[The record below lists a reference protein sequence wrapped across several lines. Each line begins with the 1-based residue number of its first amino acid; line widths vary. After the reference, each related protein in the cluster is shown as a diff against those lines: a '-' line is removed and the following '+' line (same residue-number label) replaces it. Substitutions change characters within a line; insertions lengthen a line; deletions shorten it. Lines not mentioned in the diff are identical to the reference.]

1 MKTTDTHP
9 IVNALAGT
17 PVVRRLTD
25 APPGPGEQV
34 EVHGVHGAAA
44 AALAGQLAHQMET
57 RTLVLVAPDP
67 EAADEAR
74 GDLSTLHPDEEIPLY
89 PQSESL
95 LIDDDEGDARAGS
108 LRVEAVEGL
117 LSGRARLLVTT
128 LRALQERVPL
138 PASVAG
144 LKLSLEVGEEA
155 GFQEVV
161 EALEERG
168 FRRADLV
175 EEVGQFS
182 VRGGVIDVFA
192 PGLAEPVRMEFWGD
206 EIASL
211 RAFEVSDQRSR
222 HSLGSVELLPFHVT
236 PEAGGAEGA
245 FTARSLLELLP
256 EGVLVARLPEPAA
269 GNEHPME
276 RAWRQVVRMGEER
289 RERGRDAP
297 DAAEV
302 LLPPQEA
309 RRRLDRFGQVRMVDH
324 GGEGGTSAAREVLD
338 LGAAPPPPIER
349 KMDRLAGYLREGA
362 ARGDETLLLCDNAG
376 QLRRLEEILEEQG
389 GLPPGTTTVVGSLS
403 GGFVLRAGPSA
414 LRVLTDH
421 QIFQRERRLRT
432 RRSFKGSV
440 ALENLSQL
448 SPGDYVVHMDH
459 GIGQFRGLER
469 VEVAGEAMEAL
480 ALEYA
485 GGEILRVPVH
495 RLDQVERWV
504 GESEEAEPP
513 QVHRIGGKQWKTL
526 KRKTEKAIEEMATDL
541 LRIYA
546 ERELAQGFSYSSD
559 THWQREMEDSFLYE
573 DTRDQHRATKEV
585 KEDME
590 SQRPMDRLL
599 CGDVGYGKTEV
610 AMRAA
615 FKAVQD
621 GKQVA
626 FLAPTTVLVE
636 QHRRTLEER
645 LADFPVR
652 IDALSRFRTAR
663 DQQRILESLAE
674 GGLDIVVGTHRLL
687 SEDVTFRDL
696 GLLVVDEEQRF
707 GVRHKE
713 RLKELRSTVD
723 VLTLTATPIPRTLQL
738 SLAGLRNVSLMQ
750 TPPRDRLPVVTQ
762 AIPWS
767 DPLLAEAL
775 ARELDRGGQVF
786 FLHNRVETL
795 ETMAERIRAL
805 VPEATV
811 DTAHGQMRSREL
823 DHAMRAFV
831 DGETDVL
838 VCSAIIENGL
848 DVPNAN
854 TLIVNRAD
862 HFGLSQLYQIRGR
875 VGRSDRQAY
884 CYLVVPDEVTED
896 AKQRIQVL
904 QHYTELGSGYA
915 VALRDLEL
923 RGAGNL
929 LGADQS
935 GFAHAV
941 GLDTYLRLLEDT
953 VRRLRSRDEGV
964 RWPEPDVALDGS
976 AYLPDGYVGD
986 AGQKL
991 HLYRRLS
998 RLDRL
1003 EDVETLREEVEDRFG
1018 PPPTE
1023 VRSLLDAHALRILGR
1038 ELGIERLSIR
1048 KGKARVAFHQDAT
1061 PRLAALEVPFRDR
1074 QVQVEVKRMAP
1085 LSLELRHMG
1094 TEPLLD
1100 TLIRALRALAEDRR
1114 EAA

>member
-1 MKTTDTHP
+1 MRTADTHP
-9 IVNALAGT
+9 IAEALA
-17 PVVRRLTD
+17 D
-25 APPGPGEQV
+25 APVTQRLMHSLPEPGDVV
-34 EVHGVHGAAA
+34 EVRGAHGAAS
-44 AALAGQLAHQMET
+44 AALAGRLARDARY
-57 RTLVLVAPDP
+57 RTIVLVAPDS
-67 EAADEAR
+67 ERAEEAR
-74 GDLSTLHPDEEIPLY
+74 GDLDTLYPDEEIHLY

-95 LIDDDEGDARAGS
+95 LLDEAEQDVRVNS
-108 LRVEAVEGL
+108 LRLEAVEAL
-117 LSGRARLLVTT
+117 LGGRSRLLVTT

-138 PASVAG
+138 PESVAE
-144 LKLSLEVGEEA
+144 LKLELRQGEEA

-161 EALEERG
+161 EALQDRG

-175 EEVGQFS
+175 EEVGQYS

-192 PGLAEPVRMEFWGD
+192 PGLSDPVRMEFWGD

-222 HSLGSVELLPFHVT
+222 NPLESVELLPFHVT
-236 PEAGGAEGA
+236 SDVGGTEGA

-256 EGVLVARLPEPAA
+256 DSVLVAYLPDPGAA
-269 GNEHPME
+269 TEDPMD
-276 RAWRQVVRMGEER
+276 RTWRQVGRMAEER
-289 RERGRDAP
+289 RERGRHAPDPGQVLLQPEDARERLHRLGRIQLLHPDAP
-297 DAAEV
+297 D
-302 LLPPQEA
+302 
-309 RRRLDRFGQVRMVDH
+309 GN
-324 GGEGGTSAAREVLD
+324 GSAAPLD
-338 LGAAPPPPIER
+338 LGTTPPPPIER
-349 KMDRLAGYLREGA
+349 DLDRLAAYLREGA
-362 ARGDETLLLCDNAG
+362 ARGDQTLLLCDNTG
-376 QLRRLEEILEEQG
+376 QLRRLEEILEERG
-389 GLPPGTTTVVGSLS
+389 GIPPGTSTVVGSLS
-403 GGFVLRAGPSA
+403 GGFVLRSGTSS

-421 QIFQRERRLRT
+421 EIFQRERRLRA
-432 RRSFKGSV
+432 RRSFRGSV

-459 GIGQFRGLER
+459 GIGRFRGLEH
-469 VEVAGEAMEAL
+469 VEVGGEAMEAL

-485 GGEILRVPVH
+485 GGEVLRVPVH

-504 GESEEAEPP
+504 GETEDAEPP
-513 QVHRIGGKQWKTL
+513 QVHRVGGKQWKTL
-526 KRKTEKAIEEMATDL
+526 KRKTEEAIEKMATDL

-546 ERELAQGFSYSSD
+546 ERELAEGFRYSVDSR
-559 THWQREMEDSFLYE
+559 WQEEMEDSFLYD
-573 DTRDQHRATKEV
+573 DTPDQRRATKEV
-585 KEDME
+585 KEDMQ

-610 AMRAA
+610 AIRAA

-626 FLAPTTVLVE
+626 VLAPTTVLVE
-636 QHRRTLEER
+636 QHRRTLQER

-663 DQQRILESLAE
+663 DQQGILESLAE
-674 GGLDIVVGTHRLL
+674 GSLDIVVGTHRLL
-687 SEDVTFRDL
+687 SEDVTFKDL
-696 GLLVVDEEQRF
+696 GLMIVDEEQRF
-707 GVRHKE
+707 GVKHKE

-767 DPLLAEAL
+767 DPLVAEAI

-795 ETMAERIRAL
+795 ATMAERIRDLA
-805 VPEATV
+805 PEASV
-811 DTAHGQMRSREL
+811 DTAHGQMGSRDL
-823 DHAMRAFV
+823 DRAMRAFV

-884 CYLVVPDEVTED
+884 CYLVVPDEMTDD

-953 VRRLRSRDEGV
+953 VRRLRDQGAGRT
-964 RWPEPDVALDGS
+964 WPEPDVALDGS
-976 AYLPDGYVGD
+976 AYLPDGYIGD

-998 RLDRL
+998 RLNRL
-1003 EDVETLREEVEDRFG
+1003 EDVDALREEVDDRFG
-1018 PPPTE
+1018 PPPSE
-1023 VRSLLDAHALRILGR
+1023 VRSLFEAHAIRILGR

-1048 KGKARVAFHQDAT
+1048 KGRARVAFHPDAT

-1074 QVQVEVKRMAP
+1074 QVQVEVKRMTP

-1100 TLIRALRALAEDRR
+1100 TLIRALRALAEDHR